1 MLKIVNSFVS
11 GLVSVV
17 IPTFNRSEL
26 VAKAIDSVLLQTYP
40 FFEIIVVD
48 DCSTDDTILMLRKY
62 GDKIRV
68 FKNDV
73 NSYVGFTRNFG
84 VSVAKGEY
92 IAFLDSDDSW
102 LPNKLEL
109 QIGWMKNNEFE
120 ICATSF
126 YTFQKSLNDLVRK
139 DRPYQPEL
147 RIIDILYG
155 VYIAPGSTLIV
166 KRDLFIGIGGYDITY
181 RRLEDWDL
189 LIRMFL
195 KYVRIGFLN
204 EPTALI
210 FSTNDFTINN
220 LKKSSQKLFFLNY
233 KSLWKRKWYYPV
245 ILLVGLFFELFVINF
260 RSKKYFKAGI
270 YFVIVNILSLFQH
283 PYFKVHVHPQN
294 ILGFAMFRHIIRIG
308 LKRIN
313 EYFRR

>member
-1 MLKIVNSFVS
+1 MLKRSDSFVS

-48 DCSTDDTILMLRKY
+48 DCSTDETILMLNKY

-73 NSYVGFTRNFG
+73 NSYVGFARNFG
-84 VSVAKGEY
+84 VSVANGEY
-92 IAFLDSDDSW
+92 IAFLDSDDRW

-109 QIGWMKNNEFE
+109 QIGWMKINEFE

-126 YTFQKSLNDLVRK
+126 YTYQKSIDDLVRK
-139 DRPYQPEL
+139 DRPYKPEL
-147 RIIDILYG
+147 RLIDILYG

-166 KRDLFIGIGGYDITY
+166 RRDFFLSIGGYDITY

-189 LIRMFL
+189 LIRIFL
-195 KYVRIGFLN
+195 KYGRIGFLN
-204 EPTALI
+204 EPISQI
-210 FSTNDFTINN
+210 FASNEYTINN
-220 LKKSSQKLFFLNY
+220 LKKSSKKLFFLNY
-233 KSLWKRKWYYPV
+233 KSLWKRKWYYPI
-245 ILLVGLFFELFVINF
+245 ILLVGVFFELFIVNL
-260 RSKKYFKAGI
+260 RLKKYFNAAI
-270 YFVIVNILSLFQH
+270 YFIILNILSLFRH
-283 PYFKVHVHPQN
+283 PYFKIHLYK
-294 ILGFAMFRHIIRIG
+294 IKGFTHMRHII
-308 LKRIN
+308 
-313 EYFRR
+313 